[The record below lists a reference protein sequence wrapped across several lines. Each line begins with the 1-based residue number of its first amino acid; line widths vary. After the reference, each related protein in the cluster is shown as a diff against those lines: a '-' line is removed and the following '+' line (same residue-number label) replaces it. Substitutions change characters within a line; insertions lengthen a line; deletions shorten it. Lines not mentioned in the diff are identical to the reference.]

1 MWLHRITP
9 KSRTHHEWI
18 IALHR
23 FTDTKPG
30 FLAAISHQ
38 GLEIDLVRYLEG
50 VPSPPVAVRHKD
62 RNGTA
67 KMADF
72 ACSSNCPNDEP
83 MPSPNRSSTSL
94 QRRESSGFP
103 TFFLQLRVVWLGKRH
118 IFSPEALI
126 PLPAVRCGRC
136 ESPYPQGLACCS
148 HAKET
153 KVQQAPSWIP
163 HLTYLTGGE
172 MEEWSMIT
180 I

>member
-1 MWLHRITP
+1 MNRF
-9 KSRTHHEWI
+9 EQI

-23 FTDTKPG
+23 FTDTEPG

-50 VPSPPVAVRHKD
+50 VPSPPVAARHED

-72 ACSSNCPNDEP
+72 ACASNCLNGEP

-94 QRRESSGFP
+94 QRRKLSGFP

-118 IFSPEALI
+118 IFHPEALI
-126 PLPAVRCGRC
+126 PLPSGVVDVNLHILRDLLAVHMPKRRKSSRRHP
-136 ESPYPQGLACCS
+136 EYPIWWGN
-148 HAKET
+148 
-153 KVQQAPSWIP
+153 
-163 HLTYLTGGE
+163 GG
-172 MEEWSMIT
+172 MIHDNY
-180 I
+180 II